1 MAQTLRKKRS
11 RVVYNHRD
19 KDLEE
24 DLQST
29 LDRGSSVWVMGD
41 VHGYR
46 QEFEMLLGAL
56 ELSNSDMVL
65 CVGDLVDRG
74 ADSHGILA
82 IVSKSEQIF
91 SLKGNHELIMSEAL
105 KGNSNREAFWL
116 NKIGGRATLES
127 MPGETKEEKWSSAIK
142 WLDFTDALPTEV
154 VIDRF
159 RICHSGYRVNIP
171 LEQQSDEDRL
181 KSREAFLATR
191 PLDELRQVIAGHT
204 PVQMLS
210 KFGIEAPERGVWTSE
225 VALNDGRP
233 SVIMIDTGIV
243 LEDPAYRPRITAYD
257 LQTGLIKEIEKIV
270 KS

>member
-1 MAQTLRKKRS
+1 MDI
-11 RVVYNHRD
+11 HRD
-19 KDLEE
+19 RDLEE
-24 DLQST
+24 ALQST
-29 LDRGSSVWVMGD
+29 LDRGSSLWVIGD

-46 QEFEMLLGAL
+46 QEFEMLLEAL
-56 ELSNSDMVL
+56 NLSKGDMVL

-74 ADSHGILA
+74 ADSHGTLA
-82 IVSKSEQIF
+82 IVSESEQIF

-105 KGNSNREAFWL
+105 GGDPNREAFWL

-127 MPGETKEEKWSSAIK
+127 MPGESNKEKWDNAVQ
-142 WLDFTDALPTEV
+142 WLDFTDSLPTEV

-171 LEQQSDEDRL
+171 LEEHSDEDRL

-210 KFGIEAPERGVWTSE
+210 RFGIEPPKGGIWMSE

-233 SVIMIDTGIV
+233 SVILIDTGIA
-243 LEDPAYRPRITAYD
+243 LEDPVHRPRITAYD
-257 LQTGLIKEIEKIV
+257 LQTGLISEIEKIV

>member
-1 MAQTLRKKRS
+1 MDI
-11 RVVYNHRD
+11 HRD
-19 KDLEE
+19 RDLEE
-24 DLQST
+24 ALQST
-29 LDRGSSVWVMGD
+29 LDRGSSLWVIGD

-46 QEFEMLLGAL
+46 QEFEMLLEAL
-56 ELSNSDMVL
+56 NLSKGDMVL

-74 ADSHGILA
+74 ADSHGTLA
-82 IVSKSEQIF
+82 IVSESEQIF

-105 KGNSNREAFWL
+105 GGDSDREAFWL

-127 MPGETKEEKWSSAIK
+127 MPGESNKEKWNNAIA

-171 LEQQSDEDRL
+171 LEEHSDEDRL

-210 KFGIEAPERGVWTSE
+210 RFGIEPPKGCLLYTS
-225 VALNDGRP
+225 P
-233 SVIMIDTGIV
+233 S
-243 LEDPAYRPRITAYD
+243 PRD
-257 LQTGLIKEIEKIV
+257 
-270 KS
+270 S